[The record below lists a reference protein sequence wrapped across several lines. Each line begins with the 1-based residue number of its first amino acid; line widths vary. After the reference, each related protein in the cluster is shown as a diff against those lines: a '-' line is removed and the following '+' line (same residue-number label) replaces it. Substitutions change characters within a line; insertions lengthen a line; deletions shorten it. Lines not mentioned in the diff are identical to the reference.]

1 MLENAAAPPAV
12 RSHEYLVKWRGRSYE
27 ESSWEAAGN
36 ISGDR
41 ETAVAIAKFAKRR
54 DCDGRRPLDAVPS
67 APPGTLFAIALEK
80 AQIPR
85 IDIQPVTYTTPLI
98 PIAGHAL
105 RVSTARR
112 PAPQTHAMSIL
123 IEAPAAQIHGGP
135 SLSVGVGDVIC
146 GIGNLEVLGRR
157 LDEICAQIQT
167 ALNVFSNVRK
177 SLHLTSIQ
185 YK

>member
-27 ESSWEAAGN
+27 ESSWEAAGD

-105 RVSTARR
+105 RVSTV
-112 PAPQTHAMSIL
+112 
-123 IEAPAAQIHGGP
+123 HGGP

-146 GIGNLEVLGRR
+146 GIGDLEVLGRR